1 MTTPKK
7 AAEARKFV
15 NRYFSSEL
23 GAETRLF
30 PAGTDEEVKA
40 LVRGI
45 GTCTPKDISWRAD
58 RGYLLAQDCEY
69 SSSDGVLAL
78 RGYVRGAGF
87 LCKNLVHLTGH
98 GDFILQR
105 MVLSPD
111 PCSASS

>member
-45 GTCTPKDISWRAD
+45 GSCTPKEISWRED

-69 SSSDGVLAL
+69 SSAEGLLAL
-78 RGYVRGAGF
+78 RGYIRGPGF
-87 LCKNLVHLTGH
+87 RCRHLVHLTGH
-98 GDFILQR
+98 GDFALAR
-105 MVLSPD
+105 LSV
-111 PCSASS
+111 